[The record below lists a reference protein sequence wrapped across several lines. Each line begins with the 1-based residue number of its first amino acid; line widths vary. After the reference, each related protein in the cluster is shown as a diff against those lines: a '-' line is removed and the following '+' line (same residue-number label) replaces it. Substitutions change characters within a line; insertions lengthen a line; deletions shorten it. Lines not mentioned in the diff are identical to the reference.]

1 MTMALKSMPAHAKGC
16 PCLTNLIYTTMLH
29 KISLFLDAFTDP
41 TAKTSTQIFSGLAW
55 LVIISLVASICLFFA
70 YVFQ

>member
-1 MTMALKSMPAHAKGC
+1 
-16 PCLTNLIYTTMLH
+16 MLH